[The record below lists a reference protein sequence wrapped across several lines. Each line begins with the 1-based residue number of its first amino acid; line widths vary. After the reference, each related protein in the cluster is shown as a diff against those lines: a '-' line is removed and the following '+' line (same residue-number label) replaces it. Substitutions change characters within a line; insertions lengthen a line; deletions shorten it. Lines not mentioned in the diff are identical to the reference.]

1 MFVNRISRIRRR
13 VDFGL
18 YEEIETDI
26 LPLVTIKC
34 GTSMT
39 NFIVLLVPQS
49 GTKT

>member
-18 YEEIETDI
+18 YEEIKTDI

-34 GTSMT
+34 GTRKNSESP
-39 NFIVLLVPQS
+39 I
-49 GTKT
+49 GE